1 MNVIDSY
8 RFGQIMVNTYK
19 YKTMLFRVIV
29 LLLIVNM
36 LLIGSVACELLAPIQ
51 IENKTSEV
59 LTIHIDEYHIGNVEP
74 NGKIKNDRVFAGHD
88 WYLIE
93 AYDTQGDIVYSHK
106 FSDEEIKEIDWK
118 VVIPPQ

>member
-1 MNVIDSY
+1 MNIIDSY
-8 RFGQIMVNTYK
+8 RFEQIMVNTYR

-36 LLIGSVACELLAPIQ
+36 LLIGSAGCEVLAPIQ

-59 LTIHIDEYHIGNVEP
+59 LTIYIDEYHIGDVEP
-74 NGKIKNDRVFAGHD
+74 NDKIKNDRVFAGND

-93 AYDTQGDIVYSHK
+93 AYGTQGDIVYSHK
-106 FSDEEIKEIDWK
+106 FSDEELKVIDRK
-118 VVIPPQ
+118 VVIPPS